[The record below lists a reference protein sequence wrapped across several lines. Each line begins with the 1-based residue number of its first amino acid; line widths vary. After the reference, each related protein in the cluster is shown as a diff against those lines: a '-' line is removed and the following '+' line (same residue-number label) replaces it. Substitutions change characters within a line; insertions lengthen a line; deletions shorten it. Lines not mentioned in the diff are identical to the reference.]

1 MFFLWAPSAIPTDRK
16 YFMIEPAIWKWN
28 AMETP
33 WQAHECIYED
43 RISKK
48 KQCKN
53 PYWCWVWQS
62 KRGRRRE
69 RERERRK
76 HIAVGLA
83 CFRVPMIKYVYR
95 ARKRFVFL
103 SNSLTHLFSEG
114 RIANERERINNNNNT
129 NSHNIKQFQSNHS
142 DQKPK
147 CMHCTFRLM
156 HRNQVVYTIWKC
168 FLIDVVCNWDT
179 NTVHSNCFVA
189 RKFL

>member
-1 MFFLWAPSAIPTDRK
+1 MECNGNTMASSWMHLWRQNK
-16 YFMIEPAIWKWN
+16 
-28 AMETP
+28 
-33 WQAHECIYED
+33 Q
-43 RISKK
+43 KK
-48 KQCKN
+48 TMQKSILVLGMAKQERQKE
-53 PYWCWVWQS
+53 
-62 KRGRRRE
+62 RE